1 MKKWILM
8 GIFLLLTA
16 PLLPYTKEHLDE
28 AFVYADTRV
37 SGLLFLIKYIFLPL
51 EERVPTTFAE
61 MEQLPYKFW
70 APIQNPWQ
78 KREMRIV
85 SSEKEAEIGDLVYT
99 YNPNKG
105 IKLQLL
111 LPPGKYPDGK
121 YLTYSISVNRI
132 KQQLDGDP
140 WISYYDDRGEPVYK
154 RTYDEEVKAYWKSLT
169 IEEKKL
175 SAICSMISVSAQNI
189 NYLLTAKNLDEFDQ
203 QMKSFLNV
211 PAGRRVF
218 DTDVL
223 KMQFDVYILDW
234 LNPYT
239 GKLIKEVPP
248 SAPSAGDYSL
258 YEQNKRAFAI
268 CWNSS
273 LQPVI
278 PIWQYKADKED
289 FQSATSLWGVNK

>member
-28 AFVYADTRV
+28 AFVYVKTRV
-37 SGLLFLIKYIFLPL
+37 PGLLFLIKYIFLPL

-61 MEQLPYKFW
+61 IEQLPYKFW

-175 SAICSMISVSAQNI
+175 SAICSMISDSAQNI
-189 NYLLTAKNLDEFDQ
+189 NYLLTEKNLDEFDQ

-223 KMQFDVYILDW
+223 KMQFGVAILDW

-239 GKLIKEVPP
+239 GKLIKEVSP

-258 YEQNKRAFAI
+258 YEQTSGLLPFAGIPAFNPLFPSGSIKRTKKIF
-268 CWNSS
+268 NPPHPSG
-273 LQPVI
+273 
-278 PIWQYKADKED
+278 E
-289 FQSATSLWGVNK
+289 